1 MAIAT
6 EPASAPVTPMHEFD
20 DETMLVDFTTKAGIA
35 GAVAWDLLTH
45 LQGFGNDLTR
55 VDKLPL
61 PEGAESEDM
70 TDFLYSLVTE
80 AGEIGYRVAQID
92 VSGFDLPWDSGRLRT
107 SDLARAI
114 AGLMNRRIVETEEA
128 FDPDWL
134 AKLPR
139 RITAEEA
146 AATAGT
152 VAA

>member
-6 EPASAPVTPMHEFD
+6 APASAPVTPMHEWD
-20 DETMLVDFTTKAGIA
+20 DETMLVDYTTKAAVA

-55 VDKLPL
+55 IDKLPL

-92 VSGFDLPWDSGRLRT
+92 VSGFDLPWDAGRLRT
-107 SDLARAI
+107 SDMARAI

-134 AKLPR
+134 SKLPR
-139 RITAEEA
+139 RTTAEAEA
-146 AATAGT
+146 AKVPTRA
-152 VAA
+152 